1 MFEPGS
7 AGTVLTQ
14 AANKAYCGE
23 ESSQRAVLSV
33 GDRAFL
39 EYLPHHLIP
48 FPASSCSQETA
59 FHLAGSATLV
69 TWDAYAAG
77 RIARGERFA
86 FDALR
91 AITRVWRNGLPEA
104 TDGFDLLGGGERF
117 GGYSYVASAYVSA
130 PQDLAPLAEEL
141 HAFLSRLPGTL
152 ASASAPTSRLCAV
165 RVMAT
170 GAGALYGA
178 LNGFRGI
185 SRRFPNLP
193 APARQVW

>member
-1 MFEPGS
+1 MLEPGS
-7 AGTVLTQ
+7 AGIVLTQ
-14 AANKAYCGE
+14 AANKAYRGAQL
-23 ESSQRAVLSV
+23 SQRAVLSV
-33 GDRAFL
+33 GDGAFL

-104 TDGFDLLGGGERF
+104 TDGLDLLGGGERF
-117 GGYSYVASAYVSA
+117 GGYSYVASAYVS
-130 PQDLAPLAEEL
+130 P
-141 HAFLSRLPGTL
+141 RK
-152 ASASAPTSRLCAV
+152 TSRRSPRSYTIPSLVCPGRSLRPALLPPACA
-165 RVMAT
+165 RCGSWRWARARST
-170 GAGALYGA
+170 GPSTVSGA
-178 LNGFRGI
+178 
-185 SRRFPNLP
+185 SPD
-193 APARQVW
+193 VS